1 MKRIHAT
8 CVAFEDQAILLRGRA
23 GCGKSDLAL
32 RLMDQG
38 WHLVADD
45 YTELTLEDDG
55 QLYASPPDTL
65 KGLIEVRGIGLIH
78 VSHKDHVPVIAVF
91 DLQNLTDIE
100 RLPKSARLTLEGLD
114 VPLYTL
120 HGLEVSA
127 PAKIRL
133 TLKAQAEHLFYNLE
147 AENT

>member
-1 MKRIHAT
+1 MNRIHAT
-8 CVAFEDQAILLRGRA
+8 CVAFEGQAILLQGA
-23 GCGKSDLAL
+23 SESGKSDLAL

-45 YTELTLEDDG
+45 YTELTLEEDG

-65 KGLIEVRGIGLIH
+65 KGLIEIRGIGLIR
-78 VSHKDHVPVIAVF
+78 VPYKTHVPVIAIF
-91 DLQNLTDIE
+91 DLQDLNKIE
-100 RLPKSARLTLEGLD
+100 RLPKPAHLSLEGLR

-120 HGLEVSA
+120 HGLDASA

-147 AENT
+147 AEDA

>member
-1 MKRIHAT
+1 MNRVHST
-8 CVAFEDQAILLRGRA
+8 CVAFEDQAILLQGA
-23 GCGKSDLAL
+23 SGCGKSDLAL

-45 YTELTLEDDG
+45 YTELTREDDG
-55 QLYASPPDTL
+55 QLYARPPDTL

-78 VSHKDHVPVIAVF
+78 VPYKDHVRVVAVF
-91 DLQNLTDIE
+91 NLQDINHIE
-100 RLPKSARLTLEGLD
+100 RLPKPAHLTLEGLD

-120 HGLEVSA
+120 HGLDASA

-147 AENT
+147 AEDT